1 MAGHMSAPVG
11 LMDSLVLD
19 IIDLTTDEIASNTK
33 CFHAKLSVKLAFV
46 TYPWASSFNAG
57 QPLPSDFQTHL
68 LIAIGNCHRAA
79 KSELQRRQEYSSC
92 FGDLLPE
99 GVLTYFGCGRNTT
112 SVHYDAHETPSQNSP
127 TEKCGLYHI
136 CSTCIHETYG
146 GRTLHAV
153 SSHLDIGGFR
163 SAWIRGSA

>member
-57 QPLPSDFQTHL
+57 
-68 LIAIGNCHRAA
+68 
-79 KSELQRRQEYSSC
+79 
-92 FGDLLPE
+92 
-99 GVLTYFGCGRNTT
+99 
-112 SVHYDAHETPSQNSP
+112 
-127 TEKCGLYHI
+127 
-136 CSTCIHETYG
+136 
-146 GRTLHAV
+146 
-153 SSHLDIGGFR
+153 
-163 SAWIRGSA
+163 